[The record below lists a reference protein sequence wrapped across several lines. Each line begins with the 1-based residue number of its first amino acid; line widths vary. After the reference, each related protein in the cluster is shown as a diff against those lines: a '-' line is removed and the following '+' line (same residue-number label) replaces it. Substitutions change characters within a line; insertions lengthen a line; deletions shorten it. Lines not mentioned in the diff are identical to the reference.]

1 MSRTAALVRCLTG
14 LALLLG
20 AGSGTLGSAK
30 NLPESENNTITLR
43 VYDYARA
50 NRPTILAAEG
60 EATKIF
66 AHAGVV
72 ARWVDCPTSHDEWDN
87 YPNCRSAWQVNDYVL
102 RVMPKAMAGLLEKS
116 LDTLGSTLDCD
127 NESTCTASVF
137 YDRVMSLAGN
147 SHAPAP
153 VLLGRVMAHEI
164 GHLLLGPNAHSRTG
178 IMRGQWSD
186 REFRPDAGPEL
197 LFTAEQSRRM
207 KSRLAERMQTWQA
220 QAKVAD
226 LGR

>member
-14 LALLLG
+14 LAALVG
-20 AGSGTLGSAK
+20 AGAGTLGWAR
-30 NLPESENNTITLR
+30 NPAVSENNAITLR

-87 YPNCRSAWQVNDYVL
+87 YPHCRSAWQVNDYVL

-116 LDTLGSTLDCD
+116 PDTLGSTLDCD
-127 NESTCTASVF
+127 VGSTCMASVF

-147 SHAPAP
+147 AHAPAP

-164 GHLLLGPNAHSRTG
+164 GHLLLGENSHSSTG
-178 IMRGQWSD
+178 IMRANWSD
-186 REFRPDAGPEL
+186 REFRPDAGLEL

-207 KSRLAERMQTWQA
+207 KSHLAERVQTWQA

-226 LGR
+226 VNR